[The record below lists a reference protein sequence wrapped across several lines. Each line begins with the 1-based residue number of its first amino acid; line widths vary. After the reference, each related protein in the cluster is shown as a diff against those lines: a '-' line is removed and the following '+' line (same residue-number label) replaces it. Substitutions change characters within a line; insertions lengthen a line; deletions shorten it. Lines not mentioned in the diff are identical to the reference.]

1 MTEFVRK
8 RGKTQGKHNT
18 KRNQNGT
25 VHGNVM
31 VEERKGKQTKGTRKL
46 NCTVMVEGGA
56 EIIQFLAA
64 LAVLPI
70 GRFIRKS

>member
-1 MTEFVRK
+1 M
-8 RGKTQGKHNT
+8 
-18 KRNQNGT
+18 

-46 NCTVMVEGGA
+46 HCTIMVEGGA

-64 LAVLPI
+64 LTVLPPN
-70 GRFIRKS
+70 RRDDLCLVF